1 MMLSRVAENLFWIGR
16 NVERSLNI
24 CRLLD
29 ATYQVQL
36 GEVVRPMQQGISN
49 QGLLVPVRR
58 ILGLAAES
66 GPASDDLMAELE
78 PMIFG
83 QEAEFTVSTLL
94 NQAKVNTRASQD
106 VLGSQPFSQLNRLS
120 HSIQSKKIR
129 LQFQES
135 PSRVLNKISHGCLL
149 FFALVDDTQPRAS
162 PWHFLTLGRR
172 IESIG
177 ILSRILNEGLA
188 IPLSSA
194 VDPGFAHWVWLLN
207 SCAARDAFM
216 SRHPKGVSPK
226 ALVDQLMLNPDFP
239 HSIRFGVNRAKLSL
253 ELIQAEVG
261 EDRSRDAQRLIG
273 RLDSLLRYMDADEVL
288 NDGLETLLG
297 EIQWTCDRISE
308 RLYAAY
314 F

>member
-1 MMLSRVAENLFWIGR
+1 
-16 NVERSLNI
+16 
-24 CRLLD
+24 
-29 ATYQVQL
+29 
-36 GEVVRPMQQGISN
+36 
-49 QGLLVPVRR
+49 
-58 ILGLAAES
+58 
-66 GPASDDLMAELE
+66 
-78 PMIFG
+78 MIFG
-83 QEAEFTVSTLL
+83 RDAEFTVSTLL

-120 HSIQSKKIR
+120 HSIQSKKMR

-188 IPLSSA
+188 IPFSNS

-216 SRHPKGVSPK
+216 SHHPKGVSPK
-226 ALVDQLMLNPDFP
+226 ALVDQLMLDPEFP

-288 NDGLETLLG
+288 SDGLEGLLG